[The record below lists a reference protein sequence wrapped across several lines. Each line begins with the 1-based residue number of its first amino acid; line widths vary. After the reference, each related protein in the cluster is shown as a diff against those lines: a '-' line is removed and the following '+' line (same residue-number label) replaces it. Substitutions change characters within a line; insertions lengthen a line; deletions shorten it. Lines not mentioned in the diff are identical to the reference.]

1 MYRRQVHLR
10 YNMACCDVCDKIME
24 CFTNGYQA
32 LTNLESNENLSYE
45 GIKED
50 LDNISSDWED
60 LEKETLSTLKETME
74 CFTQFTENEPKE
86 SEVETILTI
95 TKLLEEK
102 FRTLLTSQL
111 SKVLFQ
117 IKVPSQQKFSL
128 SEILRDNKKQHGRR
142 AWILS
147 ILLGLILGGVIAW
160 MAWNSQILPAV
171 FGVLIGGG
179 ALLIIGGL
187 VYFIFAAVAERRVR
201 KWKQLQQGVSH
212 LQDTAKFI
220 LRKAQE

>member
-1 MYRRQVHLR
+1 
-10 YNMACCDVCDKIME
+10 ME

-60 LEKETLSTLKETME
+60 LEKETLSTLKETMG

-102 FRTLLTSQL
+102 FRTLLT
-111 SKVLFQ
+111 
-117 IKVPSQQKFSL
+117 
-128 SEILRDNKKQHGRR
+128 R
-142 AWILS
+142 
-147 ILLGLILGGVIAW
+147 
-160 MAWNSQILPAV
+160 
-171 FGVLIGGG
+171 
-179 ALLIIGGL
+179 
-187 VYFIFAAVAERRVR
+187 
-201 KWKQLQQGVSH
+201 
-212 LQDTAKFI
+212 
-220 LRKAQE
+220 

>member
-1 MYRRQVHLR
+1 MHLR

-60 LEKETLSTLKETME
+60 LEKETLSTLKETMG

-102 FRTLLTSQL
+102 FRTLLT
-111 SKVLFQ
+111 
-117 IKVPSQQKFSL
+117 
-128 SEILRDNKKQHGRR
+128 R
-142 AWILS
+142 
-147 ILLGLILGGVIAW
+147 
-160 MAWNSQILPAV
+160 
-171 FGVLIGGG
+171 
-179 ALLIIGGL
+179 
-187 VYFIFAAVAERRVR
+187 
-201 KWKQLQQGVSH
+201 
-212 LQDTAKFI
+212 
-220 LRKAQE
+220 